1 MNKYILISLL
11 LLLYT
16 ASNAQLNFQAGTLP
30 QFNLSVKL
38 NDKWKLSNKLEARQI
53 FQEGDFTVPPST
65 RFVYERTDLG
75 TVLTRKIGDKT
86 ALGAG
91 YLIRLKGN
99 EFMHRFS
106 QQFCL
111 KSKDKPVN
119 FAHRFLFDQSIEKGE
134 AVTFRLRYRIST
146 ELPLTAAKVEPKSLY
161 LKLSNEYLGIA
172 DITELTAEMRAG
184 LMLGYMFCSKS
195 KIEFGLDYRLK
206 DFVEAEATHQFWLY
220 LGVSVSI

>member
-1 MNKYILISLL
+1 MNKYILIFLL
-11 LLLYT
+11 LLFYT
-16 ASNAQLNFQAGTLP
+16 ISNAQLNYQVGTLP

-38 NDKWKLSNKLEARQI
+38 NDNWKLLNKLEARQI

-75 TVLTRKIGDKT
+75 TMLSRKVGDKT
-86 ALGAG
+86 AMGAG
-91 YLIRLKGN
+91 YLIRLEGKT
-99 EFMHRFS
+99 FMHRFS

-119 FAHRFLFDQSIEKGE
+119 FAHRFLFDQSIEKE
-134 AVTFRLRYRIST
+134 EPITFRLRYRIST
-146 ELPLTAAKVEPKSLY
+146 ELPLTAAKVEPKSAY

-172 DITELTAEMRAG
+172 DVTALTAEIRGG
-184 LMLGYMFCSKS
+184 LMLGYVFCPQS

-206 DFVEAEATHQFWLY
+206 DFVEAEATHQFWIY
-220 LGVSVSI
+220 LGVSASI